1 MRYLEAIYRLKSYT
15 KAAEELFISQPSL
28 SNAIHSLEKE
38 LGVSLIDR
46 SRQPL
51 RFTFEGERFMWH
63 VYKILKCVREA
74 EEDIAEMSERKKHS
88 LMLIWPSI
96 TANDYILPKI
106 YTDFHRQYPIYNVV
120 VQDATIQSTMTRL
133 LSEEV
138 DLALVNLPDNLD
150 LTAFSYI
157 PVMES
162 SVWVMLHRAHPLAQQ
177 SAISFEMLEDQTIL
191 TFQRGSLIRRKI
203 EDSCEKAKIRP
214 AILSVNQMGVAVK
227 LVQQGY
233 GISFTTMDN
242 TKVDI
247 PEMDLVLRPL
257 EQPIIFQK
265 GFLLKR
271 GRQTSPGVNKLI
283 KFVKETVA
291 ELQLAEKSREP
302 LINGE
307 KGTTEEQPVYAG
319 DLTDLA

>member
-1 MRYLEAIYRLKSYT
+1 MDLKKLRYLEAIYRLKSYT

-28 SNAIHSLEKE
+28 SNAIHALEKE

-63 VYKILKCVREA
+63 VYKILECVREA

-138 DLALVNLPDNLD
+138 DLAIQWM
-150 LTAFSYI
+150 F
-157 PVMES
+157 
-162 SVWVMLHRAHPLAQQ
+162 
-177 SAISFEMLEDQTIL
+177 
-191 TFQRGSLIRRKI
+191 
-203 EDSCEKAKIRP
+203 
-214 AILSVNQMGVAVK
+214 
-227 LVQQGY
+227 
-233 GISFTTMDN
+233 
-242 TKVDI
+242 
-247 PEMDLVLRPL
+247 
-257 EQPIIFQK
+257 
-265 GFLLKR
+265 
-271 GRQTSPGVNKLI
+271 
-283 KFVKETVA
+283 
-291 ELQLAEKSREP
+291 
-302 LINGE
+302 
-307 KGTTEEQPVYAG
+307 
-319 DLTDLA
+319 